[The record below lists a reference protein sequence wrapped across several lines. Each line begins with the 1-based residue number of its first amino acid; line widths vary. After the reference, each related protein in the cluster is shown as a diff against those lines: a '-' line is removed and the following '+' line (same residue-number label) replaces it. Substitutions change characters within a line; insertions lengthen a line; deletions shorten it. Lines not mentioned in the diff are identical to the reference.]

1 MRTSDLFLFAR
12 QSNTVGREF
21 YASSLC
27 YTIRVLKILT
37 SMFSR
42 MVFKFS
48 KEERWGCS
56 PQTPTRVLSTLDPQL
71 AICFAGKSR
80 QAPPAALGLRK
91 VRGLLAQESPRTSE
105 GESSLSPADD
115 SLAFPGCF
123 ASGLAALPPGQKH
136 NGTKSIFRVPPSSSG
151 NRADLPNQ
159 VTSAIGVQR
168 GRSAWILIQWINISV
183 GRAAALGEIL
193 WCRVRGTNRR

>member
-1 MRTSDLFLFAR
+1 MCLSCRSVKDTLSNNGDRRGFA
-12 QSNTVGREF
+12 
-21 YASSLC
+21 
-27 YTIRVLKILT
+27 
-37 SMFSR
+37 
-42 MVFKFS
+42 
-48 KEERWGCS
+48 
-56 PQTPTRVLSTLDPQL
+56 PHPTRAVTALDPQL
-71 AICFAGKSR
+71 AIILVGTN
-80 QAPPAALGLRK
+80 QQPPPAALGYEK
-91 VRGLLAQESPRTSE
+91 FEGFWPIESLGKSE
-105 GESSLSPADD
+105 GESSLSPADY